1 MRKQKSL
8 HHLRNI
14 LQGNPFLCNGFTQG
28 LVDVAKEITKLEGKK
43 DKLNGQLTKLNE
55 AMGIA
60 DYATK
65 V

>member
-1 MRKQKSL
+1 M
-8 HHLRNI
+8 
-14 LQGNPFLCNGFTQG
+14 
-28 LVDVAKEITKLEGKK
+28 DVTKEITKLEGKK